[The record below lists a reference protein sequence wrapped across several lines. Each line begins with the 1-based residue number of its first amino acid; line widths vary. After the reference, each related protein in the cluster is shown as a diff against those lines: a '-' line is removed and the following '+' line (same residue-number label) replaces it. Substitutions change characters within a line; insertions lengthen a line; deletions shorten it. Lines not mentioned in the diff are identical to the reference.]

1 MTRNE
6 PPRKPFLSTRA
17 MFAVGVMLVLFGI
30 FMVVFFPNVK

>member
-1 MTRNE
+1 MTKNE
-6 PPRKPFLSTRA
+6 PPRKPLLSTRA

>member
-17 MFAVGVMLVLFGI
+17 MLGVGIVLVAFGI
-30 FMVVFFPNVK
+30 YMLVFFPDVK